1 MLFYA
6 TFRLYNLLVLF
17 FKKQYA
23 NNGILSLCAFRINVI
38 QNGMYGGVGAET
50 MKIGGKCLL

>member
-6 TFRLYNLLVLF
+6 TFRLYNLLSTL
-17 FKKQYA
+17 KKQYA

-38 QNGMYGGVGAET
+38 PNGMYGGVGGR
-50 MKIGGKCLL
+50 KI